1 MNKELPPYN
10 EAKREFEK
18 VCDEHVK
25 RNGRNAK
32 VYISGPMTDPKTGR
46 VTDENIMAFVRAY
59 ALLKKEKY
67 QKIVSPTR
75 VWVCKWPWMYRL
87 LEKIFGKTVAYKL
100 VLLYD
105 IILLMRCDM
114 IYKIPGWKESRGAQI
129 ESCIAYHFNL
139 WVLPTK
145 QREKIDRKLAKAME
159 TWKNKRITKTE

>member
-1 MNKELPPYN
+1 MEKEKLN
-10 EAKREFEK
+10 EAKNEFEK
-18 VCDEHVK
+18 ACDEHINK
-25 RNGRNAK
+25 KGRNAK

-75 VWVCKWPWMYRL
+75 VCVCRWPWMYRL
-87 LEKIFGKTVAYKL
+87 LERIVGVETAYRL

-105 IILLMRCDM
+105 IILLMQCDM

-145 QREKIDRKLAKAME
+145 QRENIDRKLAKAME
-159 TWKNKRITKTE
+159 NWKNKHVTKTE

>member
-1 MNKELPPYN
+1 MNKKLPSYV
-10 EAKREFEK
+10 E
-18 VCDEHVK
+18 VK
-25 RNGRNAK
+25 RASKR

-75 VWVCKWPWMYRL
+75 VWVCRWPWMYWL
-87 LEKIFGKTVAYKL
+87 LEKIFGKTGAYKL

-105 IILLMRCDM
+105 IILMMRCDT

-129 ESCIAYHFNL
+129 ESCIAYHFDL
-139 WVLPTK
+139 WVLPTRK
-145 QREKIDRKLAKAME
+145 REKIDRNLAKAME
-159 TWKNKRITKTE
+159 NWKNKRITKNK